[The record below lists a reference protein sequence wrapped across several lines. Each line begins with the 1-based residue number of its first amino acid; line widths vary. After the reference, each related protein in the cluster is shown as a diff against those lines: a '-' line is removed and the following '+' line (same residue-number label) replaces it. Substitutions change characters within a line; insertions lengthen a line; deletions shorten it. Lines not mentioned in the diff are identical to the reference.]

1 MFRAQ
6 QSYLSIN
13 KIWLSKIMY
22 IHCTSLCRVV
32 DLLLGGPGLD
42 VQRIAIAL
50 SASATPPDINHG
62 TPEVD
67 IDTHES

>member
-1 MFRAQ
+1 
-6 QSYLSIN
+6 
-13 KIWLSKIMY
+13 MY
-22 IHCTSLCRVV
+22 IHCTSLCRVI
-32 DLLLGGPGLD
+32 DLLFGGPGLD

-67 IDTHES
+67 IDTHESWH